1 MDLKTYLK
9 TNRIKL
15 RDFAADI
22 GESETAVRKWVYGQR
37 QPGLSSALAV
47 ERHTLGAVTCADMAI
62 QSDAA

>member
-22 GESETAVRKWVYGQR
+22 GETETAVRKWVYGQR
-37 QPGLSSALAV
+37 QPGLTSALAV
-47 ERHTLGAVTCADMAI
+47 ERHTGGAVTCAELAVDISA
-62 QSDAA
+62 